1 MPKKATPSKVR
12 TTKSKAGKAV
22 KKPIRKRTKSRAKAL
37 NKKAIWPFIKSCLF
51 KILLIICVFIV
62 AWGLYLDLV
71 IRDKFEGQKW
81 ALPAHVY
88 TRAMDV
94 YVGQKIP
101 QKSIVDELL
110 ELGYQPQVS
119 SGQVDSPGK
128 YSLQG
133 SQLVL
138 FQREFTFADNVR
150 EAQRVRIEWQG
161 NTIIHIVVNSIEG
174 GEGHAIQIEPRLFG
188 SVSPLNH
195 EDRKLIT
202 LEETPEILVDTLLAI
217 EDRKFYRHFGVDPI
231 GILRAM
237 VTNVSAG
244 RTVQG
249 GSTLTQQLV
258 KNYFLTPERTLK
270 RKVTELMMALLLE
283 LRYSKDEILQAYLNE
298 VNLGQS
304 GNRAIHGFG
313 LGSQF
318 LFGRPL
324 AELEVHQQAMLV
336 AMVKGPTYYN
346 PIRKPERAKKRRNVV
361 LDVMFKQE
369 IIDQQTVL
377 DQKALPLNTLGSSAQ
392 QAKRSY
398 PAFTGFV
405 RKQLNS
411 RYQVQDLNESGLS
424 IFTTIDPRAQR
435 SLDKAIQI
443 SFNEFGAKAKGL
455 QVAAISLRTDNGE
468 VIAMSGSKE
477 SSLGGFNRALNA
489 KRPIGSLIKPFVLLS
504 ALQNKPEKFQLN
516 SLILDDQVTITQN
529 GSPDWTPQ
537 NYDKKFHGN
546 VILMDALAKSYNIPF
561 VKLGMDVGV
570 GTVLDTLVDLGLDQ
584 RPAKLP
590 SLLLGSLELSPV
602 EVSQLYLTLA
612 SGGFRSP
619 ITTVNAVL
627 NEDKEPLES
636 FELNIQQVSSG
647 DVNNQV
653 VRSLQEVF
661 STGTARRLNNAFP
674 GSLNLAGKTGTTD
687 GYRDSWFAGFSG
699 DVLTVVWLG
708 RDDNKPTGL
717 TGSTGAGQVWK
728 NYMSQLQ
735 LMPIDLF
742 FSEKTEKVF
751 IPSMLKSNQGSVQY
765 GCGSQRT
772 VFVSALVD
780 VSVDCDDDDWQA
792 VNDDGRMHKQK
803 SVNRIGRFLKK
814 IFN

>member
-1 MPKKATPSKVR
+1 MPKKVSPAKPSSVKGKTRKTVNKPIKKATRK
-12 TTKSKAGKAV
+12 KSKAS
-22 KKPIRKRTKSRAKAL
+22 KKQS
-37 NKKAIWPFIKSCLF
+37 IWPFIKSCLF
-51 KILLIICVFIV
+51 KLFLIACVGTI

-101 QKSIVDELL
+101 QKSIIDELL
-110 ELGYQPQVS
+110 ELGYQPQS
-119 SGQVDSPGK
+119 TSFQVDAAGK

-138 FQREFTFADNVR
+138 FQRKFTFSDNVR
-150 EAQRVRIEWQG
+150 EEQRVNVKWQG
-161 NTIIHIVVNSIEG
+161 NTVVSISSNS
-174 GEGHAIQIEPRLFG
+174 GEEDAIRIEPRLFG

-202 LEETPEILVDTLLAI
+202 LDEAPEVLVDTLLAV
-217 EDRKFYRHFGVDPI
+217 EDRKFYRHFGVDPLGI
-231 GILRAM
+231 GRAM

-258 KNYFLTPERTLK
+258 KNYFLTSERTLK

-361 LDVMFKQE
+361 LDVMVQQE
-369 IIDQQTVL
+369 IIDQQTAAL
-377 DQKALPLNTLGSSAQ
+377 QKELPLNTLESSAQ

-398 PAFTGFV
+398 SAFTDFV
-405 RKQLNS
+405 RSQLNS
-411 RYQVQDLNESGLS
+411 RYQVQDLNEAGLS

-435 SLDKAIQI
+435 SLDKAIQD
-443 SFNEFGAKAKGL
+443 SFNAFGEKAKDL

-468 VIAMSGSKE
+468 VIAMSGSKG
-477 SSLGGFNRALNA
+477 SSIGGFNRALNA

-504 ALQNKPEKFQLN
+504 GLENKPEKFQLN
-516 SLILDDQVTITQN
+516 SLILDDQVTITQTS
-529 GSPDWTPQ
+529 SPDWTPQ

-546 VILMDALAKSYNIPF
+546 VMLMDALAKSYNIPF
-561 VKLGMDVGV
+561 VKLGMDIGIDP
-570 GTVLDTLVDLGLDQ
+570 VLDTLIDLGLNQ

-619 ITTVNAVL
+619 ITTVNSVL
-627 NEDKEPLES
+627 NSEKEPLES
-636 FELNIQQVSSG
+636 FELKIKQVASS
-647 DVNNQV
+647 DANNQV
-653 VRSLQEVF
+653 IRAMQEVF
-661 STGTARRLNNAFP
+661 RSGTARGLNNAFP
-674 GSLNLAGKTGTTD
+674 RELNLAGKTGTTD

-699 DVLTVVWLG
+699 DVLTVIWLG
-708 RDDNKPTGL
+708 RDDNKSTGL
-717 TGSTGAGQVWK
+717 TGSSGAAKVWK

-735 LMPIDLF
+735 LLPIDLF
-742 FSEKTEKVF
+742 FSESSETVQ
-751 IPSMLKSNQGSVQY
+751 IPRMEKSNQGEIDYNCRSPREVY
-765 GCGSQRT
+765 
-772 VFVSALVD
+772 VSY
-780 VSVDCDDDDWQA
+780 SVDTSINCDEEDWQVINDDD
-792 VNDDGRMHKQK
+792 RMHKQK